1 MKKTYCKIVRD
12 RIPEI
17 IERSGKRARFEYA
30 TPERTLAGLT
40 EKLVEEAEEFRE
52 SGSIEELADVCEVIH
67 GILRLRGLSVRALEE
82 TRLKKRAERGGF
94 LLGVRLLEVDD
105 GISPETPDC

>member
-1 MKKTYCKIVRD
+1 MKKSYRKIVRD

-17 IERSGKRARFEYA
+17 IEKSGKRAYFEYA
-30 TPERTLAGLT
+30 TPDQTLSGLAD
-40 EKLVEEAEEFRE
+40 KLAEEAEEYRE
-52 SGSIEELADVCEVIH
+52 SGDIEELADVCEVIH
-67 GILRLRGLSVRALEE
+67 GILRLRGLSMEALEE
-82 TRLKKRAERGGF
+82 IRLKKRAERGGF